1 MAFTHTP
8 PVLPG
13 PKAEK
18 PVDLLDILFGGAG
31 EGLHGSP
38 GSGFGSIDLS
48 AVSGTQRAFS
58 LLGLLL
64 PSTEL
69 RQSEPDLQLRVVH

>member
-13 PKAEK
+13 PKAAK
-18 PVDLLDILFGGAG
+18 PVDLLDTLFVGAG
-31 EGLHGSP
+31 EGLP
-38 GSGFGSIDLS
+38 GGPGPGFGSIGLS
-48 AVSGTQRAFS
+48 AVSGTQRPFS